1 MRKTTLLSV
10 LLSLFISNGLNAQ
23 KDFLPGTLTLAGGD
37 TLSGYI
43 NYQNWTRTPAQIE
56 FRKVPGGSSEH
67 YGLHHLEGFEIRR
80 ADRYTKDV
88 IWKDTENPDFTRE
101 RYEAPPRARDTVF
114 LRSVVET
121 AKFSLYEYRDDKIH
135 FYLRPQ
141 GDTLQELL
149 NPSVYNAVTG
159 HYDTR
164 PVYRDQL
171 KKWAL
176 GHSRQERLIRII
188 NALPYREAHLRDL
201 VRELAGEEK
210 TVYVNPEEGVKSRQA
225 FVAGGVIFSITFP
238 DAGDRGLVPSY
249 KKTSAQVSGGVDFFS
264 LRSSHHL
271 FLRTELRLGN
281 SSFETQKQTTD
292 FRGWTQTHQYTADYL
307 YFNPAVHVLFP
318 FMRTENARLYG
329 GGGISYTFIGSLNY
343 KHTVNDHLAGTTAEG
358 PKDQYAS
365 GRGWGGP
372 QLTLGWMYQKKFE
385 VRLFRN
391 LGGMLVPESNTKYN
405 GLLVGYR
412 F

>member
-1 MRKTTLLSV
+1 MRKTYLFSV
-10 LLSLFISNGLNAQ
+10 LLTGLLSNGLNAQ

-56 FRKVPGGSSEH
+56 FRRAPGGTSEH
-67 YGLHHLEGFEIRR
+67 YGLRNLEGFEIRS
-80 ADRYTKDV
+80 ADRYIKDV
-88 IWKDTENPDFTRE
+88 IWKDTENPNFANE
-101 RYEAPPRARDTVF
+101 RYEAPPRVRDTVF

-121 AKFSLYEYRDDKIH
+121 AKFSLYEYRDDKTH

-149 NPSVYNAVTG
+149 NPSVYNATTG
-159 HYDTR
+159 HYVTR

-176 GHSRQERLIRII
+176 AHPEQERLVRII
-188 NALPYREAHLRDL
+188 NGLPYREAHLRDL
-201 VRELAGEEK
+201 VLELAGAGK
-210 TVYVNPEEGVKSRQA
+210 AAYVNPEEGVKSRQA

-249 KKTSAQVSGGVDFFS
+249 KNTSIQASGGVDFFS

-271 FLRTELRLGN
+271 FLRTELRMGN
-281 SSFETQKQTTD
+281 SSFKTEKQTTD
-292 FRGWTQTHQYTADYL
+292 YRGWTQTHQYEVDYL
-307 YFNPAVHVLFP
+307 YFNPAFHVLFP

-329 GGGISYTFIGSLNY
+329 GGGISYTFITSLNY
-343 KHTVNDHLAGTTAEG
+343 SHMVTDHLGGTTQEG
-358 PKDQYAS
+358 PKDQFA
-365 GRGWGGP
+365 GDRGWGGP
-372 QLTLGWMYQKKFE
+372 QLTLGWMYKKKFE

-391 LGGMLVPESNTKYN
+391 LGGMLVPESDTKYN